1 MPLAHQ
7 SAAVLGH
14 GVRLP
19 LCVRKLELRLRE
31 VERLVVGQHRSKK
44 NGGAQ

>member
-1 MPLAHQ
+1 MPLAHKD
-7 SAAVLGH
+7 AAVLGH

-19 LCVRKLELRLRE
+19 LCVQKLELRLRE
-31 VERLVVGQHRSKK
+31 DKRLVVDQHHSKK